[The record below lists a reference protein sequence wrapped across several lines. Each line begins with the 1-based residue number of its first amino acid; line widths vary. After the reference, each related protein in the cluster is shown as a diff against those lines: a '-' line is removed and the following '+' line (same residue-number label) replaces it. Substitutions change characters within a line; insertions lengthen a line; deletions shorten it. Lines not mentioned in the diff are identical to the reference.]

1 VAGLLAV
8 LVGAAAAGGGSI
20 PGSDA
25 ATGRHAV
32 GDAGSGTSSGPLAV
46 SALVEAID
54 DDPADDPADDT
65 GGDAADPAP
74 TEPDPGIPD
83 TPTPDPAPPAPEGP
97 AQRPAPRPGP
107 TPAQIQAQRHAQ
119 AAARARAQA
128 ERRAAHARAL
138 AAHRAELAARRAA
151 KARIAADRRAAQRA
165 SANTSAQATWAR
177 SGRPN
182 QLAIVRG
189 RHVDLV
195 VDGRLTARVSRPA
208 GPLTL
213 AALSRLTPPGWL
225 TLTDGVATLSASLAL
240 TAGTL
245 LDNGPEVRTLVLR
258 SGADTTTAAGI
269 RVGRATLNLHDLT
282 VLAPEPPA
290 APGPAG
296 TGSAAP
302 AGQHGYLVAGSGG
315 TMTITDATLD
325 GLGTPPPAKPP
336 GPAPDTPSAAP
347 GTPVGA
353 PAAGAPAPA
362 HAPGAPAPSP
372 APAGP
377 RLEPGLEFGPGS
389 TGSVLRTTLT
399 GNGIGVRLNRSRG
412 VHLDT
417 VTVIRSRSDGLRLT
431 GDQGTTLVSV
441 HSQHNGGNG
450 ALVDG
455 PSTDRPISGLDTLAN
470 NGFGLAIVRQNGIR
484 ISQVS
489 TAADMGGGIRLTGTT
504 GAVATDV
511 SATDEPVGLLVNG
524 ASERLQLSDVR
535 TDGGARGIV
544 ATGSVHRVDLASSQ
558 VTGAAL
564 TGVSIS
570 ASDAAV
576 RQVAVDDCLVGLRIA
591 GHAARAAVSDTR
603 ISGGHSGVLIGPNTS
618 AVTLSRVTTGVSG
631 TGVSTAGPGT
641 IIDLTRIDG
650 GLTGINARAATTIT
664 ASSVGGA
671 AEGVH
676 SGPGAWITG
685 TRLDLLAAAS
695 GIKVEPGGRFVLTD
709 SRVRA
714 HVALRGAVTLLGRN
728 TVSPPPFNWVG
739 AFGVLFVGVALLLQL
754 LHRRRVRRGVRTVVG
769 PLAPVERRQARILP
783 ARRPLTARTGGSSAR
798 AAWFAATCPGAVAI
812 MDAPGAGSVA
822 LLDRPERT
830 YRPDA
835 EPPTEALPPAGT
847 PGRSPTEPV
856 ARATEPDAP
865 PRPDHQ
871 APTAVSAPE
880 RSGEYPMIEEAAATE
895 PPSVTA
901 PDAATPSPSTP
912 SPLAFRDPRPDLS
925 ARPRPSPRPR
935 IDTATDPTRDDPTG
949 APAPEDATPGDPAPV
964 GGDGHGHRPTRAAS

>member
-1 VAGLLAV
+1 MRAGPARAAAVAVAGMLAV
-8 LVGAAAAGGGSI
+8 LVGAAAAGGG
-20 PGSDA
+20 GS
-25 ATGRHAV
+25 R
-32 GDAGSGTSSGPLAV
+32 TSSGPVAV
-46 SALVEAID
+46 SALVESIGD
-54 DDPADDPADDT
+54 NPGDDT
-65 GGDAADPAP
+65 GGGVADPSPA
-74 TEPDPGIPD
+74 EPDPGLPD
-83 TPTPDPAPPAPEGP
+83 TPTPDPGPPA
-97 AQRPAPRPGP
+97 PAPRPGP
-107 TPAQIQAQRHAQ
+107 TPAQIQAQRQAQ

-151 KARIAADRRAAQRA
+151 KARAAAERRVAQRA
-165 SANTSAQATWAR
+165 AANVSAQATWAR

-195 VDGRLTARVSRPA
+195 VDGRLTARVPRPA

-213 AALSRLTPPGWL
+213 AALARLTPPGWL
-225 TLTDGVATLSASLAL
+225 TLADGAATLSASLAL
-240 TAGTL
+240 TAGTV
-245 LDNGPEVRTLVLR
+245 LDNGPEVRNLILR

-282 VLAPEPPA
+282 VLAPDPPA

-296 TGSAAP
+296 TGPAAP
-302 AGQHGYLVAGSGG
+302 AGQHGYLVAGAGG

-325 GLGTPPPAKPP
+325 GLGTPPPVKPP
-336 GPAPDTPSAAP
+336 GPAL
-347 GTPVGA
+347 GTPPPAEAPGA
-353 PAAGAPAPA
+353 PAGGP
-362 HAPGAPAPSP
+362 APGAPAPAPSP
-372 APAGP
+372 ATGP

-399 GNGIGVRLNRSRG
+399 GNGIGVRLNRSRD

-417 VTVIRSRSDGLRLT
+417 VTVIHSRSDGLRLS
-431 GDQGTTLVSV
+431 GDRGTTLVSV

-470 NGFGLAIVRQNGIR
+470 DRFGLAVVRQNGVR
-484 ISQVS
+484 ISGVT
-489 TAADMGGGIRLTGTT
+489 TAADLGGGLRLTGTT
-504 GAVATDV
+504 GAVVADV
-511 SATDEPVGLLVNG
+511 SATDEPVGLLANG
-524 ASERLQLSDVR
+524 ASERLSLNDVR

-544 ATGSVHRVDLASSQ
+544 ATGSVHGVDLASSQ

-576 RQVAVDDCLVGLRIA
+576 RQVAVDDCPVGLRIA

-603 ISGGHSGVLIGPNTS
+603 ITGGHSGVLIGPNTS
-618 AVTLSRVTTGVSG
+618 AVTLSRVTTGVGG

-641 IIDLTRIDG
+641 TIDLTRIDG

-671 AEGVH
+671 AEAVH
-676 SGPGAWITG
+676 GGPGAQITG

-695 GIKVEPGGRFVLTD
+695 GIKVDPGGRFVLTD

-728 TVSPPPFNWVG
+728 TVSPPPFNWIG
-739 AFGVLFVGVALLLQL
+739 AFGVLFVGMALLLQV

-769 PLAPVERRQARILP
+769 PPAPVERRPARHIRPVRRP
-783 ARRPLTARTGGSSAR
+783 ARRPVTVRTGGSSVR
-798 AAWFAATCPGAVAI
+798 TAWFAATYPGAVAI
-812 MDAPGAGSVA
+812 MDAPGPGALA

-830 YRPDA
+830 YRPHA
-835 EPPTEALPPAGT
+835 EPPSEALPSAGT
-847 PGRSPTEPV
+847 PRRSPAEP
-856 ARATEPDAP
+856 ADRATEPDAP
-865 PRPDHQ
+865 HDQQ
-871 APTAVSAPE
+871 ASIAVSAPDN
-880 RSGEYPMIEEAAATE
+880 SGERPVIKQPA
-895 PPSVTA
+895 PTA
-901 PDAATPSPSTP
+901 PGAPAPP
-912 SPLAFRDPRPDLS
+912 AV
-925 ARPRPSPRPR
+925 
-935 IDTATDPTRDDPTG
+935 DPTRDDATDTP
-949 APAPEDATPGDPAPV
+949 APAPAREDATPGGPDPAV
-964 GGDGHGHRPTRAAS
+964 SDGHDGRPTRAAS